1 MAYKTYKES
10 KKDPTEKKR
19 SDVFHKFVV
28 QAGKLKQ
35 IKEICTRNLD
45 PSVSQLLQK
54 EFKLILNIVED
65 KNENK

>member
-1 MAYKTYKES
+1 MAYPFYKG

-19 SDVFHKFVV
+19 SDVFHKFVI

-35 IKEICTRNLD
+35 IKEICTKNLD

-54 EFKLILNIVED
+54 EFKLILDLVEGI
-65 KNENK
+65 K